1 MYVRIVYVTGFAKR
15 EYFTGGSQKES
26 LMSGGQVMKQLFM
39 QFIKE
44 EDGATMVEY
53 AILVALISVVAIAT
67 IVLVGDEVD
76 GAFTEVQ
83 SQLSE
88 NAPADAG

>member
-1 MYVRIVYVTGFAKR
+1 
-15 EYFTGGSQKES
+15 
-26 LMSGGQVMKQLFM
+26 MKQLFM

-67 IVLVGDEVD
+67 IVLIGQEVNTS
-76 GAFTEVQ
+76 FSTVNTE
-83 SQLSE
+83 L
-88 NAPADAG
+88 NKANNPAG

>member
-1 MYVRIVYVTGFAKR
+1 
-15 EYFTGGSQKES
+15 
-26 LMSGGQVMKQLFM
+26 MKQLFM

-67 IVLVGDEVD
+67 IVLIGNDVNT
-76 GAFTEVQ
+76 AFQ
-83 SQLSE
+83 SVETQLGGSQ
-88 NAPADAG
+88 AG